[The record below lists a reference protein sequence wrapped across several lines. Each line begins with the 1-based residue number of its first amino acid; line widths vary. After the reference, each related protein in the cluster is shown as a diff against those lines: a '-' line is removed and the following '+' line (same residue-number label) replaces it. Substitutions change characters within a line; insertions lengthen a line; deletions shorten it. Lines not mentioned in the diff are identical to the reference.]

1 MPLGGVPGFVV
12 FCEHETPPMD
22 SGAAVSG
29 AGAGDCRWA
38 RQDARPATTR
48 RGGCASW
55 PGRSG
60 RVTPEEQELAHQ
72 AESLADHAVDLAF
85 ADALRQAADEIPEQT
100 PELKAL
106 AEAKQKAQA
115 AAVADEERIKKLAAA
130 RKRARQRARPGSD

>member
-1 MPLGGVPGFVV
+1 
-12 FCEHETPPMD
+12 
-22 SGAAVSG
+22 
-29 AGAGDCRWA
+29 
-38 RQDARPATTR
+38 
-48 RGGCASW
+48 
-55 PGRSG
+55 
-60 RVTPEEQELAHQ
+60 
-72 AESLADHAVDLAF
+72 VDLAF

>member
-1 MPLGGVPGFVV
+1 
-12 FCEHETPPMD
+12 MD

-48 RGGCASW
+48 AHRLAALA
-55 PGRSG
+55 
-60 RVTPEEQELAHQ
+60 VTPEEQELAHQ